1 MELRESIQLGGQ
13 EFSIETGKIAKQADG
28 AVIVRYG
35 DTMVLVATVGSQP
48 REGIDFF
55 PLTVEYREYGYAA
68 GRIPGNYFRR
78 EGRPSERETLTSRLI
93 DRPIR
98 PMFKEGYNSET
109 QIVASVI
116 SADELYDADVL
127 SITGASAALYLSD
140 IPFENPIAGV
150 RVGLIEDR
158 FIVNPTYDQVRESQL
173 NLIVA
178 GSEEAI
184 VMVEAGAKEVTE
196 EVMVEA
202 LMFAH
207 NEIKKLCRLQRTMGE
222 KLGIAIR
229 EVIKKEFDQEMLD
242 QVAAD
247 YTDALRDALD
257 TGKHG
262 KLESY
267 AMVDALKEKLVSSLP
282 EEEPERRKDAK
293 QIFDQ
298 LKEKIFREDILN
310 RKHRPD
316 GRRFSEIRPISI
328 EVGWIPRAHGS
339 ALFTRGE
346 TQAIVT
352 TTLGT
357 SEDIQYL
364 DDLEKGELKRRFL
377 LAYNFPPYS
386 VGETGRFGST
396 SRREVGH
403 GALARRALE
412 PMLPEEAEWPY
423 VVRIVSDITE
433 SNGSSSMASVCG
445 GTLSLLDAGVP
456 MKSPVA
462 GVAMG
467 LVMEGNKYAI
477 LTDIAGAED
486 HYGDMDFKVCGTR
499 KGITALQM
507 DIKVT
512 GLNSQILADALHQA
526 LTGRLFILDKMDAII
541 AEPRAEISPYAPRI
555 LTVQIPVDKIRDVIG
570 TGGKV
575 IRSIVEKTGCKI
587 DVNDDG
593 RINIASANQAKAE
606 EAKAII
612 EGLTAIPEVG
622 KTYLGT
628 VQRIA
633 DFGAFVEIF
642 PGTDGL
648 LHVSEI
654 ADYRVRDVRDE
665 LTEGQQLLV
674 KVINLEPNGKIRL
687 SRKAV
692 LQDEAAASGEPMAS
706 SRDGSDG
713 DEGDEDNLGNR
724 GDERRRDDRPRDDR
738 PRDDRPRG
746 PRPGGGGN
754 RRPGGGGNRGPRR

>member
-1 MELRESIQLGGQ
+1 MELKESIQLGNQ
-13 EFSIETGKIAKQADG
+13 EFSIETGKIAKQASG

-35 DTMVLVATVGSQP
+35 DTMVLVATVGGKP
-48 REGIDFF
+48 RTDIDFF
-55 PLTVEYREYGYAA
+55 PLSVEYREYGYAA
-68 GRIPGNYFRR
+68 GRIPGNYFKR
-78 EGRPSERETLTSRLI
+78 EGRPSERETLVSRLI
-93 DRPIR
+93 DRPLR
-98 PMFKEGYNSET
+98 PLFTEGYNGDT
-109 QIVASVI
+109 QVVASVI
-116 SADELYDADVL
+116 SADEMYDADVL
-127 SITGASAALYLSD
+127 AITGASTALYLSD
-140 IPFENPIAGV
+140 VPFETPVAGV
-150 RVGLIEDR
+150 RVGLIDDQL
-158 FIVNPTYDQVRESQL
+158 IVNPTYEQIRESLL
-173 NLIVA
+173 NLVVA
-178 GSEEAI
+178 GSEDAI
-184 VMVEAGAKEVTE
+184 VMVEAGAKEVSE
-196 EVMVEA
+196 ETMVKA
-202 LMFAH
+202 LLFGH
-207 NEIKKLCRLQRTMGE
+207 DEIKKLCRLQKQMYV
-222 KLGIAIR
+222 KLGVVKRDVVKPELDEEMVNSIAASAT
-229 EVIKKEFDQEMLD
+229 EE
-242 QVAAD
+242 
-247 YTDALRDALD
+247 LRDALD

-267 AMVDALKEKLVSSLP
+267 AMVDALKEKTVAAYP
-282 EEEPERRKDAK
+282 EEEPEKRKMAAT
-293 QIFDQ
+293 IFTH
-298 LKEKIFREDILN
+298 LKERVFREDILN

-357 SEDIQYL
+357 SEDLQYL
-364 DDLEKGELKRRFL
+364 DDLEKGEIKRRFL

-386 VGETGRFGST
+386 VGETGRFGGT

-412 PMLPEEAEWPY
+412 PMVPTDAEFPY

-445 GTLSLLDAGVP
+445 GTLSLMDAGVP
-456 MKSPVA
+456 MKAPVA

-499 KGITALQM
+499 QGITALQM

-512 GLNSQILADALHQA
+512 GLNSRILADALDQA
-526 LTGRLFILDKMDAII
+526 RDGRLFILDKMDAII
-541 AEPRAEISPYAPRI
+541 AEPREEISKYAPRI
-555 LTVQIPVDKIRDVIG
+555 LTIHIPVDKIRDVIG

-587 DVNDDG
+587 DVADDG
-593 RINIASANQAKAE
+593 TINIASANSAAAE

-612 EGLTAIPEVG
+612 EGLTAVPEIG

-633 DFGAFVEIF
+633 DFGAFVEIL

-674 KVINLEPNGKIRL
+674 KVINVEPNGKIRL
-687 SRKAV
+687 SRKAL
-692 LQDEAAASGEPMAS
+692 LQEEGGSSGNGAGGNGGEE
-706 SRDGSDG
+706 
-713 DEGDEDNLGNR
+713 DEGDNVGNR
-724 GDERRRDDRPRDDR
+724 AERAERSERPPRRDDRGGRG
-738 PRDDRPRG
+738 RG
-746 PRPGGGGN
+746 PGSGGGGGRDK
-754 RRPGGGGNRGPRR
+754 RRR